1 MGDLREKLD
10 RVNIKDLLA
19 IPQFV
24 CAIPFAALLKRKRKD
39 MWLICEDYQELFF
52 LFLRLCILNDMVF
65 AYLYHRKQFLLY

>member
-24 CAIPFAALLKRKRKD
+24 CAIPFATLLKRKRKD
-39 MWLICEDYQELFF
+39 MYKKREI
-52 LFLRLCILNDMVF
+52 
-65 AYLYHRKQFLLY
+65 RKIAKISQSNIKYKKISK